1 MLSSTKGKIQLHA
14 HAVGAALTD
23 NYSTDRFQV
32 SPTELE
38 EIIGQHGNVA
48 DAAVT
53 SVWDDTEATEIP
65 RAFVVPKIK
74 VFSSERN
81 NLSQEIQCMVASKVS
96 GYKKLRGGVFFV
108 DQLPRNPTG
117 KLLRRELRD
126 LARLK
131 AHI

>member
-1 MLSSTKGKIQLHA
+1 M
-14 HAVGAALTD
+14 
-23 NYSTDRFQV
+23 

-38 EIIGQHGNVA
+38 EIIEQHPNVA

-53 SVWDDTEATEIP
+53 SVWNNTEATEVP
-65 RAFVVPKIK
+65 QAFVVPKVK
-74 VFSSERN
+74 VFSSDRERV
-81 NLSQEIQCMVASKVS
+81 SQEIQKMVASKVS
-96 GYKKLRGGVFFV
+96 GYKKLRGGVLFV

-117 KLLRRELRD
+117 KLLRRELRS